1 MTQDDKTKN
10 TRPKSNNDK
19 MENKEGVKAQGI
31 KLKYSYEKKNDY
43 GTNHFF
49 QVLDESPLKEIIEL
63 GKDIKMPV
71 WEYNG
76 ISYLKFNEKKVYDYS
91 IGLMIESDG
100 SEVTQITVKKDVPYI
115 VGFTF
120 TKYDYERNQEQITG
134 YFYKKY
140 TIYQILIY
148 RDGIARIIFKYYY

>member
-1 MTQDDKTKN
+1 MAKKTSYISDQIFNKCFHFYFDKYITQDDKTKN

-63 GKDIKMPV
+63 GKDIKMPI

-76 ISYLKFNEKKVYDYS
+76 KFYLKFNEQV
-91 IGLMIESDG
+91 L
-100 SEVTQITVKKDVPYI
+100 
-115 VGFTF
+115 
-120 TKYDYERNQEQITG
+120 
-134 YFYKKY
+134 
-140 TIYQILIY
+140 
-148 RDGIARIIFKYYY
+148 